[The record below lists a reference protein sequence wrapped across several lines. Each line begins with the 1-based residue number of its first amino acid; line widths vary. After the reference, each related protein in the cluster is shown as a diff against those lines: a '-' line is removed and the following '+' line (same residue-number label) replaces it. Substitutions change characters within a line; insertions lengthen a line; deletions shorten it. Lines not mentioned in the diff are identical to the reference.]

1 MLTLG
6 AQGAISVF
14 LLLFSLIAL
23 RMGRRTTAGP
33 AVFRYGWA
41 LTGAAFAIQA
51 ANKAFH
57 DAFATTAYL
66 RGPTSGT
73 WAHYLEWNAALNHSR
88 TFLLTAFCLL
98 LAYSF
103 IRPRA
108 DDAPLPARVWLPVLL
123 FAMILGG
130 LTGVQEEVFTPLR
143 HYTSVAIWDIM
154 ELLSMLLVLFLGMSS
169 GKMERG
175 LWACLGVNAFILA
188 LSVLWFAALSRVGVG
203 AEWAPRP
210 YQIQLT
216 KAALYAVMIV
226 IAFRQL
232 RRVTR
237 GDRLKGFLDVTRSPM
252 MPSLHG

>member
-1 MLTLG
+1 MLTLA
-6 AQGAISVF
+6 AQGAISVC
-14 LLLFSLIAL
+14 LLLFGLIAL
-23 RMGRRTTAGP
+23 RIATGAAAHQPVYRH
-33 AVFRYGWA
+33 GWA
-41 LTGAAFAIQA
+41 LTGAAFLVQA
-51 ANKAFH
+51 VNKSFH
-57 DAFATTAYL
+57 DAFAIAAYL
-66 RGPTSGT
+66 GGPTSGT

-103 IRPRA
+103 TRARPG
-108 DDAPLPARVWLPVLL
+108 DAPVPARAWLPIFVL
-123 FAMILGG
+123 AMVLGAIAG
-130 LTGVQEEVFTPLR
+130 IQEDVFTPLR
-143 HYTSVAIWDIM
+143 HYTSVAIWDVM
-154 ELLSMLLVLFLGMSS
+154 ELLAMLLVLFLGMSS
-169 GKMERG
+169 GRMERG

-203 AEWAPRP
+203 SEWAPRP

-216 KAALYAVMIV
+216 KAALYAAMIV

-237 GDRLKGFLDVTRSPM
+237 GERLKGLIEVTRSPM

>member
-1 MLTLG
+1 MVTLA
-6 AQGAISVF
+6 AQGAISVC
-14 LLLFSLIAL
+14 LLLFGLIAL
-23 RMGRRTTAGP
+23 RIARGAAAHR
-33 AVFRYGWA
+33 AVYRHGWA
-41 LTGAAFAIQA
+41 LTGAAFLIQA
-51 ANKAFH
+51 VNKSFH
-57 DAFATTAYL
+57 DVFAAAAYL

-103 IRPRA
+103 TRPRA
-108 DDAPLPARVWLPVLL
+108 DDAPVPATAWLPVFVL
-123 FAMILGG
+123 AMVLGG
-130 LTGVQEEVFTPLR
+130 IAGIQEDVFTPLR

-154 ELLSMLLVLFLGMSS
+154 ELLAMLLVLFLGMST
-169 GKMERG
+169 GRMERG

-203 AEWAPRP
+203 TEWAPRP

-216 KAALYAVMIV
+216 KAVLYGVMIV

-232 RRVTR
+232 RGVAR
-237 GDRLKGFLDVTRSPM
+237 GERLKGLIEANRSPM